1 MSNIRTHYT
10 FTQQQKKYF
19 LRTFRN
25 NGTIGPPTKKQKNT
39 QFMQFHSEREGTNE
53 KVLACKV

>member
-19 LRTFRN
+19 LQTFRN

-39 QFMQFHSEREGTNE
+39 QFMQFHSEREEKNE
-53 KVLACKV
+53 KVPA